1 MDKPTY
7 FFRYTDL
14 IFSVD
19 ATSYDEALAKAMALE
34 GSITIEAEWEL
45 VRTLNL

>member
-1 MDKPTY
+1 MEKNTY
-7 FFRYTDL
+7 MFRYTDL

-34 GSITIEAEWEL
+34 GSKTAVSEWQL
-45 VRTLNL
+45 VNTYV